1 MPSGAVA
8 QPRQRG
14 ADRLGWHGVRV
25 GQALQHQAL
34 PQAEHGGGQLGRRHR
49 ERPAGA
55 ARLAPERVGDG
66 RADLA
71 AQRRHAGAGGRVA
84 LGVQPQLH
92 RQQPPAAVL
101 VGQVAELVGDGVQL
115 PLEGQVVGEQ
125 RLDPGEVLV
134 AVALEG
140 GHEQLLLAVEVGV
153 QRADGE
159 AGLLG
164 DVVHGRAGV
173 ALAGEHPRGRPE
185 QLLAGG
191 GLALGP
197 AEPWWA
203 GHRLRF
209 HLRFHSDHYYSSDR
223 YPSTVRS
230 HRMFDVVI
238 AGGGPAGL
246 NAALMLGR
254 ARRNVLLADSGQ
266 PRNKGV
272 HAMHG
277 FLSRD
282 GTDPAAL
289 RQTAR
294 DQLGAY
300 PTVRVRD
307 LAIQAVVRD
316 AEQFTISLADGSS
329 EQARRLLLAT
339 GVADQLPPIP
349 GLAELWGRGVFNCPY
364 CDGWE
369 VRDQPLAVLAAN
381 PRNVQ
386 LALQLTRW
394 SPDVLLCSNGP
405 AELDDDT
412 RRLLT

>member
-1 MPSGAVA
+1 M
-8 QPRQRG
+8 
-14 ADRLGWHGVRV
+14 L
-25 GQALQHQAL
+25 
-34 PQAEHGGGQLGRRHR
+34 
-49 ERPAGA
+49 
-55 ARLAPERVGDG
+55 
-66 RADLA
+66 
-71 AQRRHAGAGGRVA
+71 
-84 LGVQPQLH
+84 
-92 RQQPPAAVL
+92 
-101 VGQVAELVGDGVQL
+101 
-115 PLEGQVVGEQ
+115 
-125 RLDPGEVLV
+125 
-134 AVALEG
+134 
-140 GHEQLLLAVEVGV
+140 
-153 QRADGE
+153 
-159 AGLLG
+159 
-164 DVVHGRAGV
+164 
-173 ALAGEHPRGRPE
+173 
-185 QLLAGG
+185 
-191 GLALGP
+191 
-197 AEPWWA
+197 
-203 GHRLRF
+203 
-209 HLRFHSDHYYSSDR
+209 
-223 YPSTVRS
+223 
-230 HRMFDVVI
+230 DVVI
-238 AGGGPAGL
+238 VGGGPAGL
-246 NAALMLGR
+246 SAALMLGR

-266 PRNKGV
+266 PRNAAV

-369 VRDQPLAVLAAN
+369 VRDQPLAVLAAD

-405 AELDDDT
+405 AELDGDA
-412 RRLLT
+412 RRLLGAHKVALREEPIARLDGGDDRLERIVFDDGEPVTRVAAFLHAPTRQRSDLPRELGCTTLEDDSVLVDDLGQTSVPGVFAAGDMARRPSMPLPGAQVVIAAAEGAIAAVAIDQQLLLQQLAP